1 MQSHLACRTTV
12 EEKHKQKWAFTEG
25 DTLSRLPHLIL
36 IIFPCVD
43 SGSAAEA
50 QNTGVKSEKH

>member
-50 QNTGVKSEKH
+50 QNTGVKK